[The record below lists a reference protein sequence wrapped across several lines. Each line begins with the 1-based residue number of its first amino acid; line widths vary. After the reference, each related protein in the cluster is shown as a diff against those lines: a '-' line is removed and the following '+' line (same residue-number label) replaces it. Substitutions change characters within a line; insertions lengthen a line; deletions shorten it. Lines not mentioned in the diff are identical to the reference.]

1 MRVSYNDYKLYLSIL
16 ESVSKQLNR
25 AIKSEVS
32 SNPQEDIP
40 DHDFD
45 GKALLV
51 FVLLCANHRHHCCR
65 RRRRRRR
72 HLRLSLLLENR
83 AIILIWVKLYIACSF
98 LKKTVIPMCIWDGN
112 VFKIRSAS
120 LNIYSFWHCLRR
132 QALHET
138 MSSLFYF
145 LFDTKSMHFLAHH
158 ASSITF
164 W

>member
-32 SNPQEDIP
+32 SNPKEDIP

-51 FVLLCANHRHHCCR
+51 FVLLCANHRHHC
-65 RRRRRRR
+65 RRRRRR

-83 AIILIWVKLYIACSF
+83 AIILI
-98 LKKTVIPMCIWDGN
+98 
-112 VFKIRSAS
+112 
-120 LNIYSFWHCLRR
+120 
-132 QALHET
+132 
-138 MSSLFYF
+138 
-145 LFDTKSMHFLAHH
+145 
-158 ASSITF
+158 
-164 W
+164 